1 MRKNKDEIYKLFM
14 ERVCKYDEVYINR
27 QPLLIN
33 VNYRITDPKVEEREK
48 IIPEKEGFY
57 TESPVL
63 EINDVNAF
71 KDVLF
76 NYVKAYTETESRWTR
91 PDMAETWEDMA
102 LYAMSV
108 IWTDATNQDFTN
120 PINFLKRYTDF
131 LTQNQ
136 WEDLKKEQVA
146 DKIQGIRTWKQI
158 ADSDSER
165 ETPHNYY
172 IFTKDEEG
180 KKVFF
185 PSVCYGIQGDKA
197 YIYALHQIHGKRQTE
212 NEDLQKIRN
221 VIKGRGVEPLG
232 IATLISFVAEAKKR
246 GIKQIIMPDNF
257 VMQYTTKN
265 KIKEDFI
272 NWYYSH
278 SEEKL
283 KNARAENE
291 EKLDRNHRGS
301 LNNRLMSLFI
311 ISKYYSSGLEFLEI
325 PGEVSDNLT
334 VDIQNFKIG
343 REEKKQEDRRN
354 KARGEER

>member
-131 LTQNQ
+131 LTQ
-136 WEDLKKEQVA
+136 
-146 DKIQGIRTWKQI
+146 
-158 ADSDSER
+158 
-165 ETPHNYY
+165 
-172 IFTKDEEG
+172 
-180 KKVFF
+180 KVF
-185 PSVCYGIQGDKA
+185 CI
-197 YIYALHQIHGKRQTE
+197 
-212 NEDLQKIRN
+212 
-221 VIKGRGVEPLG
+221 
-232 IATLISFVAEAKKR
+232 
-246 GIKQIIMPDNF
+246 
-257 VMQYTTKN
+257 
-265 KIKEDFI
+265 
-272 NWYYSH
+272 
-278 SEEKL
+278 
-283 KNARAENE
+283 
-291 EKLDRNHRGS
+291 
-301 LNNRLMSLFI
+301 
-311 ISKYYSSGLEFLEI
+311 
-325 PGEVSDNLT
+325 
-334 VDIQNFKIG
+334 
-343 REEKKQEDRRN
+343 
-354 KARGEER
+354 